1 MTIKGPSHFRE
12 VMLNKTELREK
23 IPALEPVFLTASNIE
38 RGCKCNRTG
47 RLQVAT
53 ETYVNVLQNYITAED
68 KQTMKDIM
76 LKDIGDIDTSN
87 MKIEFRHYDLTS
99 KTEKITATIQ

>member
-12 VMLNKTELREK
+12 VMLNKAELK
-23 IPALEPVFLTASNIE
+23 QKVPALEPIFLTAGNIE
-38 RGCKCNRTG
+38 RGCKCNRKG

-53 ETYVNVLQNYITAED
+53 ETYVNVLQNYITTED
-68 KQTMKDIM
+68 KETMKNIM
-76 LKDIGDIDTSN
+76 LSNIGDIDTSN

-99 KTEKITATIQ
+99 KTEKVTTTIE